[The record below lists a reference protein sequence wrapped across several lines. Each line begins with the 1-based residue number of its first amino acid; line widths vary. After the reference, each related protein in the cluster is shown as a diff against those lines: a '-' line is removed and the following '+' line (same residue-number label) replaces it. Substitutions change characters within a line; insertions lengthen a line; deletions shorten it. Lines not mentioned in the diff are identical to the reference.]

1 MASSGAEA
9 AERAHIDVKH
19 RHVLPPSRRDG
30 GATQIGSKR
39 AFQIKLGYGL
49 TSSRASTTF
58 AVTRAGLILHPP
70 TRPNFHPYGWAAGP
84 CQLGWSLCSHFS
96 PPLLGYM

>member
-70 TRPNFHPYGWAAGP
+70 TRPIFIPMGGP
-84 CQLGWSLCSHFS
+84 QAHVNSGERWKYLAKSSTAW
-96 PPLLGYM
+96 

>member
-9 AERAHIDVKH
+9 AERAHINVKH
-19 RHVLPPSRRDG
+19 RHLLAPSRRDG

-49 TSSRASTTF
+49 TSSRAFTTF
-58 AVTRAGLILHPP
+58 AVTRAGLIVHPP

-84 CQLGWSLCSHFS
+84 CQLGW
-96 PPLLGYM
+96 